1 MTESAGGKLWRVIQR
16 ETPENLRRLTWMNI
30 LSAGAT
36 VMMLWLVQAATTA
49 ARENGQPG
57 GRLLLMF
64 LLVVALL
71 AISNKASL
79 ITASRDAERLN
90 HRLRLRLF
98 DLVRHTDL
106 VTLEQVGRAAL
117 NGVLVRDIQTIGRI
131 LPFLGVAVQQALML
145 IFLMLYLAWLSPV
158 ASVMAVGCGGLAVAV
173 RMARDREFRRQ
184 LREAA
189 SAEADVFDGLTD
201 MLQGFKEVRMSRPR
215 AAALVE
221 AIGRASGRACR
232 ANIAAKSQWGRD
244 HALIEVLFYTLIGLM
259 VFGVPLFTRDFHSV
273 VVPATVAALFITG
286 PISTVSFVA
295 PMLTQAEAALSNIEA
310 MERRL
315 RDAARTAA
323 GPEDAGGTPPA
334 GLAPLPPPG
343 RIALAAGRFSYR
355 NELGHSVYTIGPLDV
370 EFRAGEVAFITGGN
384 GAGKSTLLRLLTGLM
399 PLESGELLADGQPVP
414 AGRMQAWRDQFSAIF
429 SDNHLSRRLY
439 GVGPVTDADVAPLL
453 TRLEIRDKVSV
464 ADGAFST
471 TSLSTGQRK
480 RLALV
485 VARLE
490 DKPVVVL
497 DEWAADQDPH
507 YRRVFYEELVPELRA
522 LGKIVICVTHDDRW
536 FHLADRTYRM
546 DEGRLQPADTA
557 GRAEGPA

>member
-1 MTESAGGKLWRVIQR
+1 MTRLAGSRLWRVIQR
-16 ETPENLRRLTWMNI
+16 ETPERLRLIIWMNL

-36 VMMLWLVQAATTA
+36 VMMLWLVQAATTE

-64 LLVVALL
+64 LLTVALL
-71 AISNKASL
+71 AISNRASQ
-79 ITASRDAERLN
+79 ITASQDAERLK

-98 DLVRHTDL
+98 DLVRHTDML
-106 VTLEQVGRAAL
+106 TFEQVGRAAL
-117 NGVLVRDIQTIGRI
+117 NGVLVHDIQTLGRI
-131 LPFLGVAVQQALML
+131 LPVLGVAAQQAMML
-145 IFLMLYLAWLSPV
+145 ILLLLYLAWLSPV

-173 RMARDREFRRQ
+173 RVARTREFRRQ
-184 LREAA
+184 LQEAA

-221 AIGRASGRACR
+221 AIGGASGRACR
-232 ANIAAKSQWGRD
+232 VNIAAKSQWGRD

-259 VFGVPLFTRDFHSV
+259 VFGVPLFTTDFHSV

-286 PISTVSFVA
+286 PISSVSFVA

-310 MERRL
+310 MEQRL

-323 GPEDAGGTPPA
+323 GAEDAGGA
-334 GLAPLPPPG
+334 QADAAPLPPPR
-343 RIALAAGRFSYR
+343 RIAIAAGRFSYR
-355 NELGHSVYTIGPLDV
+355 DEQGQPVYTVGPMDL
-370 EFRAGEVAFITGGN
+370 EFQAGEIAFITGGN
-384 GAGKSTLLRLLTGLM
+384 GSGKSTVLRLLTGLI
-399 PLESGELLADGQPVP
+399 PLESGDLLADGQPVP

-453 TRLEIRDKVSV
+453 THLEIRDKVSV
-464 ADGAFST
+464 VDGGFST

-490 DKPVVVL
+490 DKKVIVL

-507 YRRVFYEELVPELRA
+507 YRRVFYEELLPELRA
-522 LGKIVICVTHDDRW
+522 QDKIVICVTHDDRW

-546 DEGRLQPADTA
+546 DEGRLQPVDTA
-557 GRAEGPA
+557 GRAGGPA